1 MTYTNKQLREINID
15 GYQWAFT
22 TKGIHSFHR
31 KEPQGYSVIE
41 CEEAQLSNG
50 DLEFMIEHGMT
61 LSPDRIRKAQKNY
74 LKN

>member
-1 MTYTNKQLREINID
+1 MTYTDKQLREINID

-22 TKGIHSFHR
+22 TKGIYTFHR
-31 KEPQGYSVIE
+31 KEAKGYSVIQ